1 MMMGAYEAWNHVSPA
16 PNSIDLMLFQ
26 SLTSEAATPSEALRT
41 MSSLVPYPVSV
52 AFVPV
57 LKMYEGIEEKLGLR

>member
-1 MMMGAYEAWNHVSPA
+1 MMISAFEIWNHVSPA
-16 PNSIDLMLFQ
+16 GNGVDFMLFQ

-41 MSSLVPYPVSV
+41 MTSLIPYPVSM

-57 LKMYEGIEEKLGLR
+57 LKVYEGIEEKLGL